1 MTIGTFIV
9 RLVGKRIYYLKIYC
23 ANSQIFDHLNITEKI

>member
-9 RLVGKRIYYLKIYC
+9 RLVRNRIYYLKIYC
-23 ANSQIFDHLNITEKI
+23 VKSQIFDHLNITEKI